1 MKKIFTILLAIGSV
15 TFASAQSKGNWG
27 HDDHKDVAV
36 NQPYDHSRDNN
47 SGYGSANYSNREK
60 DAQIQRI
67 NREFDKRIAAV
78 QRDRRLRS
86 YEKRGQINMIE
97 RERSAQIREVQM
109 RFSRDQRNYRF

>member
-36 NQPYDHSRDNN
+36 NQPYDHSRNDAP
-47 SGYGSANYSNREK
+47 GYGSSNYNNRER

-67 NREFDKRIAAV
+67 NRDFDKKIAAV
-78 QRDRRLRS
+78 QRDRRMRS
-86 YEKRGQINMIE
+86 YEKSRQINILE